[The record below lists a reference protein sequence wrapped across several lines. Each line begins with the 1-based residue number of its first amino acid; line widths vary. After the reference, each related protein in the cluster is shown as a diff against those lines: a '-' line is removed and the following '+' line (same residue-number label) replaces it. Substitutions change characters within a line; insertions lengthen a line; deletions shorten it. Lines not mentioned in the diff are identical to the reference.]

1 MNLVKQLGKVAF
13 GTRLRLLTDR
23 FLQEG
28 AKVYKVQNV
37 NFEPRWFTLFY
48 LLSKKSPLS
57 ITEITAELG
66 YSQPA
71 VTQIANIMV
80 KKGIIKVVKDKTDT
94 RKRMLALST
103 KGAALLPKLEPIWKG
118 FEDAVDELFESAGYD
133 VISVIEKVEAELDKK
148 SMLTRVTEKIKEQQS
163 AAVEIIEYLPEYKEH
178 FRDLNYE
185 WLEKYFEVEEEDKK
199 LLGSPEEEI
208 LDKGG
213 AIFFAKLNG
222 EVVGTA
228 ALLDHG
234 KDGYELAKMAVTDKA
249 QGMQLG
255 KKLAEAV
262 ISKARENKAGMLFLE
277 SNTKLTQAMG
287 LYKKL
292 GFKQVEYNNVS
303 KYARSTIKMELN
315 LK

>member
-1 MNLVKQLGKVAF
+1 MNLVKKLGKAAF

-23 FLQEG
+23 FLQDG
-28 AKVYKVQNV
+28 AKVYKLQNV
-37 NFEPRWFTLFY
+37 NFEPRWFTLYY

-57 ITEITAELG
+57 ISEITTELG

-94 RKRMLALST
+94 RKRMLALSP

-118 FEDAVDELFESAGYD
+118 FEDAIAELFSSVGYD
-133 VISVIEKVEAELDKK
+133 VLSIIEKIENELTQKD
-148 SMLTRVTEKIKEQQS
+148 MLQRVTEKIRQDS
-163 AAVEIIEYLPEYKEH
+163 VDGVTIFIYCDNYKDS
-178 FRDLNYE
+178 FRRLNYE
-185 WLEKYFEVEEEDKK
+185 WLEKYFKVEEEDKK
-199 LLGSPEEEI
+199 LLLNPMGEI
-208 LDKGG
+208 IDKGG
-213 AIFFAKLNG
+213 EVFFARING
-222 EVVGTA
+222 DIVGTA
-228 ALLDHG
+228 ALIKYDD
-234 KDGYELAKMAVTDKA
+234 KTYELAKMAVTEKA
-249 QGMQLG
+249 QGRQIG

-262 ISKARENKAGMLFLE
+262 ITQAKANNADVLFLE

-303 KYARSTIKMELN
+303 KYARSTIKMELK

>member
-28 AKVYKVQNV
+28 AKVYKLQNI
-37 NFEPRWFTLFY
+37 NFEPRWFTLYY
-48 LLSKKSPLS
+48 LLSKRSPLS
-57 ITEITAELG
+57 ISEITNELG

-94 RKRMLALST
+94 RKRMLALSP
-103 KGAALLPKLEPIWKG
+103 KGAALLPKLKPIWKG
-118 FEDAVDELFESAGYD
+118 FEDAIDELFSSVGYD
-133 VISVIEKVEAELDKK
+133 VLSIIEKIENELTQKD
-148 SMLTRVTEKIKEQQS
+148 MLQRVTEKIRQDS
-163 AAVEIIEYLPEYKEH
+163 ADGVTIFIYCDNYKDS
-178 FRDLNYE
+178 FRKLNYE
-185 WLEKYFEVEEEDKK
+185 WLEKYFKVEEEDKK
-199 LLGSPEEEI
+199 LLLNPMEEI
-208 LDKGG
+208 IDKGG
-213 AIFFAKLNG
+213 EVFFARING
-222 EVVGTA
+222 DIVGTA
-228 ALLDHG
+228 ALIKYDD
-234 KDGYELAKMAVTDKA
+234 KTYELAKMAVTEKA
-249 QGMQLG
+249 QGRQIG

-262 ISKARENKAGMLFLE
+262 ITQAKANNADVLFLE

-303 KYARSTIKMELN
+303 KYARSTIKMELK